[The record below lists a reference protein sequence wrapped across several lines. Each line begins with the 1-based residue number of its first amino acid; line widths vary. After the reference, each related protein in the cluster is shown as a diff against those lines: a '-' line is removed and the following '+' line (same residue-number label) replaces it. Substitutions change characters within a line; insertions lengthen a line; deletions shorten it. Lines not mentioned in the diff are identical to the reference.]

1 MSDRRPIAALPDLLI
16 SQIAAGEV
24 IERPASV
31 LKELLENAIDAGA
44 RAIEVRLEGGGIRR
58 IAVTDDGSGIPPEEL
73 PLALRRHATSKI
85 ANLHELESVASMGFR
100 GEALASIAS
109 VARLTITSRT
119 RDSQN
124 AWQIDGSGG
133 DVTPAAGPAGTTMDV
148 RQLFDAVPARR
159 KFLRAEAT
167 EFGHCLDAM
176 ERIALAYPGIA
187 FRLFNQDRAHRQWLP
202 TDPFRRI
209 RDVLGAEFSEHG
221 LPLSHEAGPVSL
233 TGMITRPTAAR
244 ARADR
249 QYLYVNGRF
258 VRDRTV
264 SHALRAAYADVLHG
278 DRQPA
283 YVLFLEIDPAAVD
296 VNVHP
301 AKSEVR
307 FRESGAVH
315 RFVTQAVGQVL
326 AQTGGHNGVAGATA
340 QAGAGAGHAGA
351 RDGAGSSGESGGL
364 GGGTGAGGHAGATG
378 GTAPSGAAGGG
389 FLRPAPGTAGGG
401 NIPRPH
407 SQVPFRLHTPAG
419 GGDWQTLYR
428 PLGDENTA
436 AANAGRGATPPAEG
450 ADAASPGPGAGAYG
464 RDLSANHH
472 NSPGTQA
479 EGGVDGAHGYR
490 SAGTGYGA
498 PGAGHP
504 LNEGGY
510 SHPSANDGF
519 DSDGR
524 GQTDPHQQRSQDGA
538 AASAATASDGATG
551 FRYPTLDTVTG
562 AGQSQQISE
571 PPAGWVDT
579 GRGIGAGAG
588 AGAGASARTGA
599 ATNTSTA
606 WAEDDEQPLGMALGQ
621 LHGIYI
627 LAQNRRG
634 LVLVDMHAAHERV
647 VYEQLKRA
655 LDQRELPRQDLLV
668 PVVFNAQEKDVALVE
683 EYRDEL
689 IELGFELR
697 PAGPTAIAVRSV
709 PALLARGDVETLAR
723 AILRDLG
730 AVGVSRLLTE
740 QRNELLSTMACHGS
754 VRANRRLTLDEMN
767 ALLRQMEATERAD
780 QCNHG
785 RPTWVQWSVS
795 DLDKLFL
802 RGQ

>member
-58 IAVTDDGSGIPPEEL
+58 IAVTDDGSGIPPGEL
-73 PLALRRHATSKI
+73 PLALMRHATSKI

-124 AWQIDGSGG
+124 AWQIQGGSAEA
-133 DVTPAAGPAGTTMDV
+133 TPAAGPVGTTVDV

-221 LPLSHEAGPVSL
+221 LPLSQEVGPVSL
-233 TGMITRPTAAR
+233 TGMVTRPTAAR

-315 RFVTQAVGQVL
+315 RFVTQAVSQVL
-326 AQTGGHNGVAGATA
+326 AQTGGHGGVAAGQAATGAETA
-340 QAGAGAGHAGA
+340 PIAPGAPATSPTSPAAGPRTGGAQ
-351 RDGAGSSGESGGL
+351 
-364 GGGTGAGGHAGATG
+364 GGGHVQ
-378 GTAPSGAAGGG
+378 
-389 FLRPAPGTAGGG
+389 
-401 NIPRPH
+401 RPH
-407 SQVPFRLHTPAG
+407 TQVPFRLHTQAG
-419 GGDWQTLYR
+419 GGDWQALYR
-428 PLGDENTA
+428 PLGDENATA
-436 AANAGRGATPPAEG
+436 ARNGGGMPADGDGAARPA
-450 ADAASPGPGAGAYG
+450 
-464 RDLSANHH
+464 
-472 NSPGTQA
+472 PGTGDPA
-479 EGGVDGAHGYR
+479 RAGDPDTAPDARDARNDGGLGEGDRRNGGAPAGY
-490 SAGTGYGA
+490 APYGA
-498 PGAGHP
+498 PGAGHVLSEP
-504 LNEGGY
+504 G
-510 SHPSANDGF
+510 HPRPSANDGL
-519 DSDGR
+519 
-524 GQTDPHQQRSQDGA
+524 GA
-538 AASAATASDGATG
+538 AGTPPLDGVDAGVGAPAPAFSYPSPAAAFAAAQPLQTA
-551 FRYPTLDTVTG
+551 
-562 AGQSQQISE
+562 E
-571 PPAGWVDT
+571 PPP
-579 GRGIGAGAG
+579 GRPALP
-588 AGAGASARTGA
+588 T
-599 ATNTSTA
+599 
-606 WAEDDEQPLGMALGQ
+606 DDEQPLGMALGQ

-723 AILRDLG
+723 AVLRDLG

-785 RPTWVQWSVS
+785 RPTWVQWTVS

>member
-31 LKELLENAIDAGA
+31 LKELLENAIDAGG

-58 IAVTDDGSGIPPEEL
+58 IAVSDDGSGIPPDEL

-124 AWQIDGSGG
+124 AWQIEGGSAT
-133 DVTPAAGPAGTTMDV
+133 VAPAAGPAGTTIDV

-187 FRLFNQDRAHRQWLP
+187 FRLFNHDRAHRQWLP

-209 RDVLGAEFSEHG
+209 RDVLGAEFAEHG
-221 LPLSHEAGPVSL
+221 LPLSQEVGPVSL

-326 AQTGGHNGVAGATA
+326 AQTGGHSGVAATPGQAGHNPSSAPTAAGVAGAAAASPDTGA
-340 QAGAGAGHAGA
+340 APPGAGLAGRHHLSDRQQYAADAGQAGASGARFGRPAPAGAGHGA
-351 RDGAGSSGESGGL
+351 
-364 GGGTGAGGHAGATG
+364 
-378 GTAPSGAAGGG
+378 
-389 FLRPAPGTAGGG
+389 
-401 NIPRPH
+401 PRPH
-407 SQVPFRLHTPAG
+407 TQVPFRLHTPPG
-419 GGDWQTLYR
+419 GGDWRTLYR
-428 PLGDENTA
+428 PLGDEGAAPDRASAGNDPAVGPTYTANGLGRPDGAGDRRAHDGQYGSNPAHA
-436 AANAGRGATPPAEG
+436 AAGESIGERTGGTTSGTTGGTTGSG
-450 ADAASPGPGAGAYG
+450 ADHITDQHA
-464 RDLSANHH
+464 
-472 NSPGTQA
+472 
-479 EGGVDGAHGYR
+479 GGVA
-490 SAGTGYGA
+490 GA
-498 PGAGHP
+498 PGAVFAYP
-504 LNEGGY
+504 
-510 SHPSANDGF
+510 DI
-519 DSDGR
+519 R
-524 GQTDPHQQRSQDGA
+524 
-538 AASAATASDGATG
+538 TAEMA
-551 FRYPTLDTVTG
+551 
-562 AGQSQQISE
+562 
-571 PPAGWVDT
+571 
-579 GRGIGAGAG
+579 
-588 AGAGASARTGA
+588 AGASLQTAEPSPGRPA
-599 ATNTSTA
+599 LAT
-606 WAEDDEQPLGMALGQ
+606 DDEQPLGMALGQ

-689 IELGFELR
+689 NELGFELR

-709 PALLARGDVETLAR
+709 PALLARGDIETLAR

-785 RPTWVQWSVS
+785 RPTWVQWTVS